1 MTKRST
7 RIIGYK
13 EALERL
19 KKGEVIHWLG
29 GANFSAYFTFNETVR
44 IDTLI
49 KLHKDRHITGWGYPN
64 LHGTIKYKG
73 KEGK

>member
-19 KKGEVIHWLG
+19 KKKEVILWLG
-29 GANFSAYFTFNETVR
+29 GASFSAYFSFNETVR

-49 KLHKDRHITGWGYPN
+49 KLHKDGHITDWGYPN

-73 KEGK
+73 REAK